1 MRLDDRAQRCSIL
14 GSHGGSMSD
23 IKNAVEIHG
32 CIVCAR
38 VFNVL
43 AVYTPDGR
51 LVDCAVTSPGGHC
64 VPNEEQALVAC
75 DTHTAED
82 IEAAYKR
89 WQSRNDKELDDEQDD
104 K

>member
-1 MRLDDRAQRCSIL
+1 M
-14 GSHGGSMSD
+14 
-23 IKNAVEIHG
+23 IKPENKNVVEMHG

-38 VFNVL
+38 TFNIL

-64 VPNEEQALVAC
+64 LSGERQPLVAC
-75 DTHTAED
+75 DTHTAEE

-89 WQSRNDKELDDEQDD
+89 WQSRNDKQLDNAKEDE
-104 K
+104 

>member
-1 MRLDDRAQRCSIL
+1 
-14 GSHGGSMSD
+14 MSD

-38 VFNVL
+38 VFTVL

-64 VPNEEQALVAC
+64 VPNEEQVLVAC

-89 WQSRNDKELDDEQDD
+89 WQSRNSKELDNEQEDE
-104 K
+104 